1 MGTIPEMNRRE
12 FIITTLSVGGGLAL
26 GIAPS
31 QASAATPSAGPR
43 VGGRPWESLLGPGET
58 EVSAWIVVAPDDT
71 VTIRVPQSDV
81 GQGLFTSCAKM
92 VVEELQCDWSKVQV
106 EYASVNRHLKENFV
120 YFDMHTFSSNS
131 VRLGRIPLQ
140 RAGAHAR
147 ERLMAA
153 AAKQW
158 SVPRSELTVKDG
170 VITHLPSGRT
180 VRYGQVAH
188 DAAAI
193 GLTEEPAIKTPEQF
207 TFLNKPTPLIES
219 KPKSDG
225 SAVYGIDVRLPG
237 MLYAAVQ
244 ASPVFGGKPAKY
256 DASKIKNLPGVHSVV
271 EFGGAGIEAGV
282 AVVAN
287 SYWRAQSALA
297 QMPIE
302 WDRGPNAGDSS
313 EAFFK
318 MAHEGLNVPGEEV
331 VAKKGDAPAAM
342 KTAAKIVE
350 AIYELPYLDH
360 AVMEPINCTA
370 HVTPNRVEIWTGT
383 QTPVDIVN
391 ATVRLT
397 GIASESIYV
406 NNCFSGGG
414 FGRRDNVDYPLQ
426 AVAIAKQVGA
436 PVKVIWSR
444 EETVRHGR
452 YRPMRVVK
460 MQAGLGPD
468 SMPLAWTTRVIGIEE
483 ALPVNNEQTVR
494 SLMEVAYAVPHQLVD
509 WNFRPTRVPTGTLIS
524 VGRFANEFCMETF
537 IDEVA
542 AAAGKDAYQYRR
554 SLLEANTAFHARKSW
569 IKILDTAAEKSGW
582 GKKLPSG
589 TGMGIAIGD
598 NRRPSRSEIT
608 ISSVVA
614 RVSVT
619 KSGTVK
625 VERVDVA
632 MDTGPFLVNPLAV
645 ERQIEMQV
653 AFAVSEALYQ
663 EITID
668 GGRVVQSN
676 YSDFPIL
683 THRDMPDVGV
693 HLVRASD
700 EPIMG
705 AGEECLAY
713 IAPAVCNAI
722 FAATGKRVRKLP
734 VKNTNLAWA

>member
-1 MGTIPEMNRRE
+1 MGTTPEMNRRE
-12 FIITTLSVGGGLAL
+12 FIITTLTVSGGLAL
-26 GIAPS
+26 GITQP
-31 QASAATPSAGPR
+31 QASAATPSVGPR
-43 VGGRPWESLLGPGET
+43 IGARPWESLLAPGET
-58 EVSAWIVVAPDDT
+58 EVSAWIVIAPDDT
-71 VTIRVPQSDV
+71 VTIRVAQSDV
-81 GQGLFTSCAKM
+81 GQGLFTSCAKI
-92 VVEELQCDWSKVQV
+92 VVEELECDWSKVQV
-106 EYASVNRHLKENFV
+106 EYASANRHLKENFV
-120 YFDMHTFSSNS
+120 YYEMHTFSSNS

-158 SVPRSELTVKDG
+158 SVPRSELKVKDG
-170 VITHLPSGRT
+170 IITHLPSGRT
-180 VRYGQVAH
+180 VRYGQVAR

-193 GLTEEPAIKTPEQF
+193 ELAEEPAIKTPDQF
-207 TFLNKPTPLIES
+207 TFLNKPTPLLEA

-256 DASKIKNLPGVHSVV
+256 DASKIKSLPGIHSVV
-271 EFGGAGIEAGV
+271 EFGGNGIEAGV
-282 AVVAN
+282 AVVAD
-287 SYWRAQSALA
+287 SYWRAQAALA

-313 EAFFK
+313 DAFFK
-318 MAHEGLNVPGEEV
+318 MAHEGLNAPGDEV
-331 VAKKGDAPAAM
+331 VAKKGDAVAAM
-342 KTAAKIVE
+342 KTAAKVVD
-350 AIYELPYLDH
+350 ATYELPYLDH

-383 QTPVDIVN
+383 QTPVEIVN
-391 ATVRLT
+391 STVRLT
-397 GIASESIYV
+397 GVASENVYV

-414 FGRRDNVDYPLQ
+414 FGRRDNVDYPMQ

-452 YRPMRVVK
+452 YRPMRVVR

-468 SMPLAWTTRVIGIEE
+468 GVPQAWTTRVIGIEE
-483 ALPVNNEQTVR
+483 AIPVNNEQTVR

-542 AAAGKDAYQYRR
+542 VAAGKDPYQYRR
-554 SLLEANTAFHARKSW
+554 SLLEANTAFRARKSW
-569 IKILDTAAEKSGW
+569 IKVLDTAAEKSGW
-582 GKKLPSG
+582 GKKLQPG

-614 RVSVT
+614 RVSVS
-619 KSGTVK
+619 KSGQVR

-653 AFAVSEALYQ
+653 AFAISEALYQ
-663 EITID
+663 EITIA
-668 GGRVVQSN
+668 GGGVVQRN
-676 YSDFPIL
+676 FNDFPIL
-683 THRDMPDVGV
+683 SNRDMPDVGV
-693 HLVRASD
+693 HLIRASD

-722 FAATGKRVRKLP
+722 FSATGKRVRKLP